1 MSSVSDISS
10 PLSGRSAIA
19 PVAQQLADVVLDRV
33 LGELAAAGYARK
45 EGTRGAISTG
55 GPQPGP
61 PADAAM
67 ALGITDPSRQVIVR
81 RRLAAAPD
89 DTPVQFRVSYIP
101 AELAEGTPI
110 AQSTA
115 ITDAWP
121 AALTTYLGKQVRL
134 ASSQVTAR
142 HPNHEEAAALALPSD
157 AAVLVREDIYK
168 DRRGSRST
176 SPEQSGPAD
185 LNLPGCPIWTPFTG
199 QAIAGPYRQV
209 LGEGCVYP
217 AAVPTLGNQLSAA
230 GRSWAAYLQDMGND
244 PARDHTVATA
254 GGGLRPPRHLGHR
267 PHPEGGK
274 GRPVRRPPRRVHVLP
289 LGHREQGLLRG
300 AHRVVPAAAG

>member
-1 MSSVSDISS
+1 
-10 PLSGRSAIA
+10 
-19 PVAQQLADVVLDRV
+19 
-33 LGELAAAGYARK
+33 
-45 EGTRGAISTG
+45 
-55 GPQPGP
+55 
-61 PADAAM
+61 M

-157 AAVLVREDIYK
+157 AAVLVREDIYE
-168 DRRGSRST
+168 DRRGSPVDFTRT
-176 SPEQSGPAD
+176 VW
-185 LNLPGCPIWTPFTG
+185 PGDTTWL
-199 QAIAGPYRQV
+199 V
-209 LGEGCVYP
+209 V
-217 AAVPTLGNQLSAA
+217 
-230 GRSWAAYLQDMGND
+230 
-244 PARDHTVATA
+244 
-254 GGGLRPPRHLGHR
+254 GG
-267 PHPEGGK
+267 
-274 GRPVRRPPRRVHVLP
+274 
-289 LGHREQGLLRG
+289 
-300 AHRVVPAAAG
+300 